1 MSSSR
6 STRGSSR
13 GTGTPN
19 PGTTTGTGSTGPGAT
34 GSTGSG
40 DSTRAPASV
49 TMDAAQFQAL
59 LQAVRPPTV
68 PQPAPGPAPGPV
80 AQAQGPS
87 FALTPGQANTNR
99 FIDYTSST
107 GIKLWQEATASL
119 PNKFSAEGQD
129 ANQFCES
136 LLERADKSGWN
147 SPLSDIIN
155 VQVAGQDVNIFTGY
169 GQVTTQDIRAH
180 SAYLGNQD
188 RRAQND
194 AQLYHCIKN
203 SLTPEAERKI
213 LAERE
218 QYHINGI
225 PSGLLLFKL
234 LMQKAIID
242 TWATSSLMRGNLSNL
257 DSYMLTV
264 KSDIE
269 EFNQYVK
276 LNYQGLQARSERCDD
291 IMIHLFKAYLI
302 ASDREFVTYI
312 KLKKMEHEEGRNCLQ
327 PEELMTLALN
337 KYAIL
342 HKQNMWNIKSLEE
355 EKVIA
360 LTGKV
365 QKLSD
370 ANLKLSKYL
379 EKKKKNSD
387 KDNKKSSDKDDK
399 WAWKKK
405 APKSGKPWTKKVNE
419 KTYHWCKWH
428 KTWLVH
434 DPNST
439 SGPNACRLRLAEES
453 GNDSNQASSEQGAS
467 VQEESQ
473 VHATQ
478 ALVSDL
484 VCSLQQE

>member
-1 MSSSR
+1 MQEHLTLVQPPEPVQLVR
-6 STRGSSR
+6 EQLGV
-13 GTGTPN
+13 
-19 PGTTTGTGSTGPGAT
+19 
-34 GSTGSG
+34 
-40 DSTRAPASV
+40 RAAV
-49 TMDAAQFQAL
+49 I
-59 LQAVRPPTV
+59 LQE
-68 PQPAPGPAPGPV
+68 
-80 AQAQGPS
+80 QAQGPS
-87 FALTPGQANTNR
+87 FALTPGQANANR

-147 SPLSDIIN
+147 SPQSDIVN

-180 SAYLGNQD
+180 STYLGNQD

-213 LAERE
+213 LAERD

-242 TWATSSLMRGNLSNL
+242 TWATSSLMRENLSNL
-257 DSYMLTV
+257 DSYMSTV

-269 EFNQYVK
+269 EFNRYVK
-276 LNYQGLQARSERCDD
+276 LNYQGLQARGERYNDM
-291 IMIHLFKAYLI
+291 MIHLFKAYLI

-337 KYAIL
+337 KYTIL
-342 HKQNMWNIKSLEE
+342 HKQNMWNIKSPEE
-355 EKVIA
+355 EKVIT

-379 EKKKKNSD
+379 
-387 KDNKKSSDKDDK
+387 
-399 WAWKKK
+399 
-405 APKSGKPWTKKVNE
+405 
-419 KTYHWCKWH
+419 
-428 KTWLVH
+428 
-434 DPNST
+434 
-439 SGPNACRLRLAEES
+439 
-453 GNDSNQASSEQGAS
+453 
-467 VQEESQ
+467 
-473 VHATQ
+473 
-478 ALVSDL
+478 
-484 VCSLQQE
+484 